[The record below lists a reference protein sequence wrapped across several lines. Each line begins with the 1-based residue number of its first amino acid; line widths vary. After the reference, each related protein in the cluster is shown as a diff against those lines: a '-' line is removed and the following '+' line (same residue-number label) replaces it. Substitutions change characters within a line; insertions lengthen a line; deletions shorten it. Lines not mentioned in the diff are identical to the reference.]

1 MCPVSLHMGGGSH
14 MLLTPQRG
22 RVAPMNSATPRSG
35 SSVVTIKCDIS
46 SMILFTFTAEE
57 ARIT

>member
-1 MCPVSLHMGGGSH
+1 MNTTL
-14 MLLTPQRG
+14 R
-22 RVAPMNSATPRSG
+22 RVY
-35 SSVVTIKCDIS
+35 SVATIKCDIS